1 MSRTRSSTRLALLVG
16 VVLLHGCGESPDASP
31 EPSAQPETTSP
42 APAPALLLD
51 SARPQTT
58 SLMGETL
65 YARADTAGEIAA
77 ADSARA
83 ANPEDLELL
92 IQAGRVRRNHWR
104 YREAMELYTQAMEQ
118 APQDWRPPRFRGHRF
133 ISLRDFDA
141 AVADLERA
149 RELAPLNWDVSY
161 HLGLA
166 YFLAGRFDD
175 AADEYL
181 RCLAM
186 ADDEAA
192 RAAEADGFRS
202 CSENADDPE
211 SRVAM
216 TEWAVRA
223 LGRAGR
229 DAAADSLL
237 EALATGLPVEENRA
251 YYDALLWKKG
261 VLEESELLA
270 EDAPY
275 RLETVGY
282 GIANQRVVQGD
293 TTTALELL
301 DRLIQDP
308 WWPGFGR
315 IAAEV
320 DRARLGG

>member
-1 MSRTRSSTRLALLVG
+1 MSRPRPSTFLALLVG
-16 VVLLHGCGESPDASP
+16 AVLLAGCGESPDASP
-31 EPSAQPETTSP
+31 EPPTQPEATS
-42 APAPALLLD
+42 PALLLD

-58 SLMGETL
+58 SFMGDTL
-65 YARADTAGEIAA
+65 YAQVDTAGEIAG

-83 ANPEDLELL
+83 ANPDDLDLL

-104 YREAMELYTQAMEQ
+104 YREAMEIYTQAMEQ
-118 APQDWRPPRFRGHRF
+118 APEDWRPPRFRGHRY

-149 RELAPLNWDVSY
+149 RDLAPLNWDVSY

-166 YFLAGRFDD
+166 YFLAGRFED

-186 ADDEAA
+186 AGDEAA
-192 RAAEADGFRS
+192 QAAEAEDFRS

-229 DAAADSLL
+229 ADAAQALL
-237 EALATGLPVEENRA
+237 DELATDLPVEVNRA

-261 VLEESELLA
+261 VLDESELLA

-293 TTTALELL
+293 TAAALELL
-301 DRLIQDP
+301 DRLVQDP